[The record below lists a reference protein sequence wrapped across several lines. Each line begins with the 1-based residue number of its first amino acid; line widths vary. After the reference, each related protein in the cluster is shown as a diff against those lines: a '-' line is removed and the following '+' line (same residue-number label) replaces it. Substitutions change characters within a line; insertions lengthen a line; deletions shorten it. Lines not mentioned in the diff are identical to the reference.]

1 MNEVNKNAIFLVA
14 IISTLTILAGM
25 FISQVTI
32 YTSFIALA
40 ALIVAIICFVN
51 TEIAL
56 YILII
61 AMLLGPQFVV
71 GGGAETVAIRGR
83 ALTLRIDD
91 LLLIVIGASWFAKT
105 SIKKELGL
113 FLKTPLNRPIAYYFI
128 ACLVSTILGVMM
140 DRVKP
145 TLGFFFILKYFE
157 YFIVYFMAVNHLQE
171 KKQIERFVLT
181 LLLVCFIVCV
191 IGMLQIPSGV
201 RVSAPFEG
209 TEGEPNT
216 LGGYLVL
223 MLSITLGLLLT
234 RGLKKFRLFFYVLVT
249 FILIT
254 LAATLSR
261 SSWISLIPMLL
272 TLFYFSKRKM
282 FIMITLLL
290 LLVASPI
297 LLPKSVLERA
307 FFTIGQPKEAGQIQ
321 IGNVRIDT
329 STSARI
335 ESWKKVLFKD
345 FYKNAIL
352 GYGVTGYTF
361 VDAQYPR
368 VLLETGILGL
378 ITFLLLIRAIFKNAV
393 YAYRNTKDDPSFNG
407 LALGYLAGLMA
418 MLVHAIGT
426 NTFII
431 VRIMEPFWFLTAMI
445 IMIPSIEKGQ
455 TGQDSAARITAD
467 RPSAPKKLPWAIQTE
482 ELHLGK

>member
-1 MNEVNKNAIFLVA
+1 
-14 IISTLTILAGM
+14 
-25 FISQVTI
+25 
-32 YTSFIALA
+32 
-40 ALIVAIICFVN
+40 
-51 TEIAL
+51 
-56 YILII
+56 
-61 AMLLGPQFVV
+61 V

-83 ALTLRIDD
+83 ALTLRVDD

-105 SIKKELGL
+105 AINKELGL

-321 IGNVRIDT
+321 IGNLRIDT

-335 ESWKKVLFKD
+335 VGWRKIFFKD
-345 FYKNAIL
+345 FYTNAIL
-352 GYGVTGYTF
+352 GYGVTGYVF
-361 VDAQYPR
+361 LDAQFPL
-368 VLLETGILGL
+368 VLMETGLFGL
-378 ITFLLLIRAIFKNAV
+378 ITFLFLIRAIFKNAT
-393 YAYRNTKDDPSFNG
+393 YTYRYTNDPLFNG
-407 LALGYLAGLMA
+407 LAVGYLAGFSA
-418 MLVHAIGT
+418 MLIHSIGT

-455 TGQDSAARITAD
+455 TGQDSAAGITAD
-467 RPSAPKKLPWAIQTE
+467 HPSTPKKLPWAMPIPQPRS
-482 ELHLGK
+482 